1 VYLIDILIFV
11 GGLLLLVK
19 GADLFVMSS
28 SWIAERF
35 GVSEFIIGL
44 TLVSIGTSVPELASA
59 LTASLEHASGIVI
72 GDILGSNITNIG
84 LIVSTA
90 ALLSNV
96 RTEELMLRR
105 DGYIMLFSVFLFLL
119 SILDSRISRFEA
131 LIFLLFYFVYLL
143 FLLDKVKKH
152 EEDIYF
158 EDFMNYFFKFE
169 YIFDLKARIETGIRG
184 RIEVK
189 KEEKDTK
196 KRFEETKRKNRTEE
210 EIRAEN
216 KASNEIRGEKKS
228 EIINEAK
235 NRIGIKKETEIEIE
249 KETEIEIE
257 KETEIEIEKETEIE
271 IEKEIESEI
280 KNPSERSLSIEL
292 IKLVVSGIAI
302 IVGAKYFIEQSLL
315 FAQLLE
321 IPETLIGISLV
332 AVGTSLP
339 ELMVTISAA
348 RSGYASIA
356 LGNVIG
362 SNITNTLL
370 ILGCSG
376 LVNPLTVTKISIYYI
391 TPFMLFLSLLLL
403 LFIRTGW
410 RIKRTEGVILLLLY
424 CGFMFSIFRL
434 V

>member
-1 VYLIDILIFV
+1 VYVVDVLIFV

-59 LTASLEHASGIVI
+59 LAASFEHASGIVI
-72 GDILGSNITNIG
+72 GDILGSNIANIG

-96 RTEELMLRR
+96 KTEELMLRR
-105 DGYIMLFSVFLFLL
+105 DGYIMLFSAFLFLL
-119 SILDSRISRFEA
+119 FILDSRISRLEA

-143 FLLDKVKKH
+143 FLLDKVKRH

-158 EDFMNYFFKFE
+158 QDFMNYFFKFE

-184 RIEVK
+184 RIEGK
-189 KEEKDTK
+189 
-196 KRFEETKRKNRTEE
+196 
-210 EIRAEN
+210 RAEKAVKELSKEAERKSEIEN
-216 KASNEIRGEKKS
+216 KTKNEIRTEN
-228 EIINEAK
+228 EI
-235 NRIGIKKETEIEIE
+235 RKEN
-249 KETEIEIE
+249 
-257 KETEIEIEKETEIE
+257 EIE
-271 IEKEIESEI
+271 IEKEIEEAIEKEI
-280 KNPSERSLSIEL
+280 EEEIEKEIINPPESNLLIEL
-292 IKLVVSGIAI
+292 LKLLVSGIAI
-302 IVGAKYFIEQSLL
+302 VVGAKYFVDQSIF

-321 IPETLIGISLV
+321 IPETIIGVSLV
-332 AVGTSLP
+332 AIGTSLP
-339 ELMVTISAA
+339 ELMVTVSAA

-391 TPFMLFLSLLLL
+391 TPFMLFISLLLL

-410 RIKRTEGVILLLLY
+410 RIKRFEGVVLFLLY
-424 CGFMFSIFRL
+424 CGFLFSIFHIG
-434 V
+434 

>member
-1 VYLIDILIFV
+1 MYLVDILIFV

-72 GDILGSNITNIG
+72 GDVLGSNIANIG

-105 DGYIMLFSVFLFLL
+105 DGYIMLFSLFLFLL
-119 SILDSRISRFEA
+119 SILDFRISRLEA

-169 YIFDLKARIETGIRG
+169 YIFDLKARIETGIQG
-184 RIEVK
+184 RIEGKRKEKIAK
-189 KEEKDTK
+189 KHS
-196 KRFEETKRKNRTEE
+196 EETERKNRTEG
-210 EIRAEN
+210 EIGAKN
-216 KASNEIRGEKKS
+216 KTTNEIRNEKKS
-228 EIINEAK
+228 EIRNEVK
-235 NRIGIKKETEIEIE
+235 NRIEIKKETEIENK
-249 KETEIEIE
+249 KETEIEN
-257 KETEIEIEKETEIE
+257 K
-271 IEKEIESEI
+271 KEIESEI
-280 KNPSERSLSIEL
+280 KNPSENSLLKEL
-292 IKLVVSGIAI
+292 IKLIVSGIAI
-302 IVGAKYFIEQSLL
+302 IVGAKYFIEQSIF
-315 FAQLLE
+315 FALLLE

-332 AVGTSLP
+332 AIGTSLP

-391 TPFMLFLSLLLL
+391 TPFMLFINLLLL

-434 V
+434 G

>member
-1 VYLIDILIFV
+1 MYLVDVLIFV

-44 TLVSIGTSVPELASA
+44 TLVSIGTSVPELASS
-59 LTASLEHASGIVI
+59 LTASFEHASGIVI
-72 GDILGSNITNIG
+72 GNVLGSNIANIG

-96 RTEELMLRR
+96 KTEELMLRR
-105 DGYIMLFSVFLFLL
+105 DGYIMLFSALLFLL
-119 SILDSRISRFEA
+119 FILDFRISRLEA
-131 LIFLLFYFVYLL
+131 LIFLLLYFVYLL

-184 RIEVK
+184 RIEGK
-189 KEEKDTK
+189 RAEKTAKELY
-196 KRFEETKRKNRTEE
+196 EETERKNRTKKET
-210 EIRAEN
+210 ITEN
-216 KASNEIRGEKKS
+216 KKETEI
-228 EIINEAK
+228 EIE
-235 NRIGIKKETEIEIE
+235 KETEIEIE

-271 IEKEIESEI
+271 IEKEIEDEI
-280 KNPSERSLSIEL
+280 KNPAESSLLIEL
-292 IKLVVSGIAI
+292 IKLVVSGVAI
-302 IVGAKYFIEQSLL
+302 IVGAKYFIEQSIF
-315 FAQLLE
+315 FALLLE

-391 TPFMLFLSLLLL
+391 TPFMLFISLLLL

-424 CGFMFSIFRL
+424 CGFMLSIFRL
-434 V
+434 G